1 MDFANHARGCKVHH
15 HRDLMLGKNTRERRF
30 VEEICYHKRAADKS
44 AMPRGKI
51 VINNRLIPG
60 RDQRA
65 TGMRAD
71 IARAAGDE
79 DG

>member
-1 MDFANHARGCKVHH
+1 MDFANQARGCKVHH
-15 HRDLMLGKNTRERRF
+15 RRDLMLGKDTRERRF
-30 VEEICYHKRAADKS
+30 VEEICNHQRAGDKRA
-44 AMPRGKI
+44 MPGGKI
-51 VINNRLIPG
+51 VIDNRLIPG